1 MSSKLVLVLNC
12 GSSSLKFAIIDAVNG
27 EEYLSG
33 LAECFHL
40 PEARIKWKMD
50 GNKQEAALGAGAA
63 HSEALNFIVN
73 TILAQKPELSA
84 QLTAIGHRIVHG
96 GEKYTSSVVIDESV
110 IQGIKDAASFAP
122 LHNPAHLIGI
132 EEALKSFPQLKDK
145 NVAVFDTAFHQTMPE
160 ESYLYALPYNLYKEH
175 GIRRYGAHGTSHF
188 YVTQEAAKMLNKPVE
203 ELNIITCHL
212 GNGGS
217 VSAIRNG
224 KCVDTSM
231 GLTPLEG
238 LVMGTRSGD
247 IDPAIIFHLH
257 DTLGMSVDAIN
268 KLLTKESG
276 LLGLTEVT
284 SDCRYVEDNYATKE
298 DAKRAMDVYCH
309 RLAKYIGAYTA
320 LMDGRLDAVVFTGG
334 IGENAAMVRELSLG
348 KLVLTCRD
356 QTFHQ
361 NDFSVFGVSVVVR
374 DDLFHQH
381 IFLIAGKQTFNVAH
395 FQRFSG
401 RRGGRVR
408 THDSRSLIGRIAT
421 GTRLSDRFENAQ
433 TNAFAFHCTDHAK
446 ADAGQTDAGSGR
458 DQHNNT
464 GHGLSSFVTADLAG
478 YKTAPPAELA
488 V

>member
-224 KCVDTSM
+224 KCVDTS
-231 GLTPLEG
+231 
-238 LVMGTRSGD
+238 
-247 IDPAIIFHLH
+247 
-257 DTLGMSVDAIN
+257 
-268 KLLTKESG
+268 K
-276 LLGLTEVT
+276 
-284 SDCRYVEDNYATKE
+284 
-298 DAKRAMDVYCH
+298 
-309 RLAKYIGAYTA
+309 
-320 LMDGRLDAVVFTGG
+320 
-334 IGENAAMVRELSLG
+334 
-348 KLVLTCRD
+348 
-356 QTFHQ
+356 
-361 NDFSVFGVSVVVR
+361 
-374 DDLFHQH
+374 
-381 IFLIAGKQTFNVAH
+381 
-395 FQRFSG
+395 
-401 RRGGRVR
+401 
-408 THDSRSLIGRIAT
+408 IGRA
-421 GTRLSDRFENAQ
+421 
-433 TNAFAFHCTDHAK
+433 H
-446 ADAGQTDAGSGR
+446 
-458 DQHNNT
+458 
-464 GHGLSSFVTADLAG
+464 V
-478 YKTAPPAELA
+478 
-488 V
+488 

>member
-27 EEYLSG
+27 DEFLSG

-50 GNKQEAALGAGAA
+50 GAKHEAALGAGAA

-96 GEKYTSSVVIDESV
+96 GEKFTASAVINDEV
-110 IQGIKDAASFAP
+110 LQGIKDSVPFAP

-132 EEALKSFPQLKDK
+132 AEALKSFPNLADK

-160 ESYLYALPYNLYKEH
+160 ESYLYALPYSLYRDH
-175 GIRRYGAHGTSHF
+175 GVRRYGAHGTSHF

-203 ELNIITCHL
+203 EVNVITCHL

-217 VSAIRNG
+217 VTAVRNG
-224 KCVDTSM
+224 QCVDTSM

-257 DTLGMSVDAIN
+257 DSLGMSVDQIN
-268 KLLTKESG
+268 KMLTKESG

-284 SDCRYVEDNYATKE
+284 SDCRYVEDNYDSKA
-298 DAKRAMDVYCH
+298 DAKRAMDVFCH
-309 RLAKYIGAYTA
+309 RLAKYVGAYSA
-320 LMDGRLDAVVFTGG
+320 LMEGRLDAVIFTGG
-334 IGENAAMVRELSLG
+334 IGENAGMVRELTLNKLG
-348 KLVLTCRD
+348 LLGFEIDHDLNMAARFGKSGAITKDGSRLALVIPTNEELVIAQDASRLT
-356 QTFHQ
+356 
-361 NDFSVFGVSVVVR
+361 
-374 DDLFHQH
+374 
-381 IFLIAGKQTFNVAH
+381 A
-395 FQRFSG
+395 
-401 RRGGRVR
+401 
-408 THDSRSLIGRIAT
+408 
-421 GTRLSDRFENAQ
+421 
-433 TNAFAFHCTDHAK
+433 
-446 ADAGQTDAGSGR
+446 
-458 DQHNNT
+458 
-464 GHGLSSFVTADLAG
+464 
-478 YKTAPPAELA
+478 
-488 V
+488 